1 MKSGAVIVSI
11 FDILNKI
18 FRCYWGFF
26 LLSSDISI
34 LPSEVTNLTKVSPVA
49 IAKVAVVK
57 VQAVT
62 KVTRKRFNMQG
73 SFTLIVYNLLNMQRF

>member
-1 MKSGAVIVSI
+1 MKSCAVIVSI
-11 FDILNKI
+11 FDILNKVFVVI
-18 FRCYWGFF
+18 GAF
-26 LLSSDISI
+26 LLSSANSI